1 VTKTGEMSRRNEK
14 GDSSITP
21 TSSLHTCVSEN
32 HSHCTLNTKGQIGDK
47 SCLVIIHTGASLT
60 TARLDITVGLLE
72 RYLSML
78 YVLQMALGDP
88 PHPEQSVSKVDFGAV
103 LADGLGVHRQY
114 HRQVLPGTGCLVYP

>member
-1 VTKTGEMSRRNEK
+1 MSKRTKILVMDLEETAARN
-14 GDSSITP
+14 DCAVLT
-21 TSSLHTCVSEN
+21 V
-32 HSHCTLNTKGQIGDK
+32 
-47 SCLVIIHTGASLT
+47 T

-103 LADGLGVHRQY
+103 PTDGLGVHRQY
-114 HRQVLPGTGCLVYP
+114 H